1 MPSEPAFGV
10 RREVRFYEPVTTAW
24 YIAKSRQFYG
34 ITVTSSCSK
43 GSSYQR
49 SSGGSQAA
57 PSACAESSA
66 IPWAPTPAVLQWERY
81 DTGTWDGSPAKD
93 LSSSVGGRCVVSPS
107 RWPGGRVCLTLP
119 YLWLL
124 FSSTFALRRPIDVS
138 GFPYPRGTYR
148 APEVNGLVPCY
159 PGSPRHN
166 QKGTT
171 QHSCRT
177 LESVLVTARGL
188 QVPMCH

>member
-1 MPSEPAFGV
+1 M
-10 RREVRFYEPVTTAW
+10 
-24 YIAKSRQFYG
+24 
-34 ITVTSSCSK
+34 
-43 GSSYQR
+43 
-49 SSGGSQAA
+49 
-57 PSACAESSA
+57 
-66 IPWAPTPAVLQWERY
+66 
-81 DTGTWDGSPAKD
+81 
-93 LSSSVGGRCVVSPS
+93 SPS
-107 RWPGGRVCLTLP
+107 PWPGGGGVCLTPP

-166 QKGTT
+166 QKGTA
-171 QHSCRT
+171 QHSCRP